1 MQNGQSQKVVK
12 YKMAVKNNGKNFISD
27 NLGEFVS
34 IPGEAG
40 MRQYIFTWIIA
51 IEILSPTHYLS

>member
-12 YKMAVKNNGKNFISD
+12 YKVAVKKIISD

-40 MRQYIFTWIIA
+40 MR
-51 IEILSPTHYLS
+51 